1 MPANR
6 IFFDGEEEKKKRK
19 KKRSERDRDRDTE
32 TQRQRERKEKKGL
45 RISNFILLGFISSDI
60 VAVKVLVSAH
70 M

>member
-6 IFFDGEEEKKKRK
+6 IFFDGEEKKKK
-19 KKRSERDRDRDTE
+19 KKKEVRETETE

>member
-6 IFFDGEEEKKKRK
+6 IFFDGEEEKKKK
-19 KKRSERDRDRDTE
+19 KKVRETETE

>member
-6 IFFDGEEEKKKRK
+6 IFFDGEEEKKRK
-19 KKRSERDRDRDTE
+19 KVRETETE